1 MVDRTPYAI
10 DYYLLISMI
19 YLLRAEKE
27 QQRTK
32 MRVDICFRRVPHE
45 TKFRGN
51 FNLYGGR

>member
-10 DYYLLISMI
+10 DYYLLISII

-32 MRVDICFRRVPHE
+32 MRVDICFRRVPQE

>member
-10 DYYLLISMI
+10 DYYLLISII
-19 YLLRAEKE
+19 YLLRAEK

-32 MRVDICFRRVPHE
+32 MRVDICFRVVPHE